1 MKGLSLLLFIVMSF
15 TGKSQVNCQGL
26 THLQGAYG
34 APNLNDPLS
43 VYMLANF
50 NGAFPNGLTIGCNN
64 TLSLTSVVE
73 VKNFLPSS
81 GTPTSLPA
89 GITLNP
95 GNTYNNTF
103 AGQLVAL
110 KLNVGFDNY
119 DPNFSPSPVTLGN
132 YTITAGIFAGMSVNA
147 FLTLANNA
155 IGGCGS
161 IYSFSDLSTTAD
173 MINQNFNNGTQN
185 NNYLTCISC
194 SVSANLTS
202 GTIPCYGGSTTATIT
217 ASNGQAPYTGVGTYS
232 LNAGP
237 YSFTVTDALGCAS
250 IITGTISEPSAL
262 NILSTFGNILC
273 NGGTTTLNV
282 SANGGTAPYGGVGI
296 YTVSAG
302 GQTLMVIDANGCVA
316 TNITNVT
323 QPASLTVLSTFGN
336 ILCNGGTTTLH
347 VSASGGTAPYFGTGT
362 YTVSAGPQTLTVI
375 DVNGCVASGITNVT
389 QPASL
394 TVLSTFGN
402 ILCNGG
408 TTTLNVS
415 ASGGTAPY
423 FGTGIYTVSAGPQT
437 LTVIDVNGCVA
448 SGITNVTQ
456 PAALNV
462 FSSFGNILCNGGTT
476 TLNVSANGG
485 TAPYF
490 GTGTYTVSAGPQTLT
505 VIDNNGCVAS
515 GITNV
520 TQPASLTVLS
530 SFGNILCNGGTTTL
544 NVSASGGTAP
554 YGGVGTF
561 TVSAGSQTLMV
572 IDANS
577 CVSST
582 IINITQPASLSVF
595 STFGNILCHGG
606 TTTLNISASGGTSP
620 YFGTGTYTVSAGT
633 FTNVISDSNGCS
645 TSTIGN
651 ITAPSAL
658 TVTSNYGV
666 ILCNGGTTTLNIT
679 ASGGT
684 LPYSG
689 TGLFIV
695 NAGNFTNTVSDANGC
710 VNSTSGIIAQP
721 AALQLSSNHGAI
733 LCNGG
738 TTTLNINASGGTSPY
753 NGTGNYTVG
762 AGLHTYT
769 VVDFNE
775 CVTSI
780 TVLISQPSLLS
791 LTATNGNILCHG
803 GSTTLSIIGSGGV
816 MPYTGT
822 GLYTLTAGNYSY
834 TVTDANSCTSSISGM
849 ITQPSAIGMTSQAGI
864 IFCHGGTTT
873 IQINATGGT
882 SPYLG
887 TGIYTVAAGT
897 TNFTVT
903 DANACSSSTTITITQ
918 PSPLVATSLM
928 GPTPCLGSLSTVT
941 LIASGGSSPYTGT
954 GVFAV
959 GAGIHTY
966 TVYDTYFCF
975 DTVSVIVD
983 TLYCTNLTQHRLNEN
998 RLLVYPNPNNGNFK
1012 LSGKCDET
1020 LVLLNQIGQ
1029 LVKEIELIKDLEIEI
1044 ENLPGGIYF
1053 LVGDK
1058 VKLKIVVQDH

>member
-1 MKGLSLLLFIVMSF
+1 
-15 TGKSQVNCQGL
+15 
-26 THLQGAYG
+26 
-34 APNLNDPLS
+34 
-43 VYMLANF
+43 
-50 NGAFPNGLTIGCNN
+50 
-64 TLSLTSVVE
+64 
-73 VKNFLPSS
+73 
-81 GTPTSLPA
+81 
-89 GITLNP
+89 
-95 GNTYNNTF
+95 
-103 AGQLVAL
+103 
-110 KLNVGFDNY
+110 
-119 DPNFSPSPVTLGN
+119 
-132 YTITAGIFAGMSVNA
+132 
-147 FLTLANNA
+147 
-155 IGGCGS
+155 
-161 IYSFSDLSTTAD
+161 
-173 MINQNFNNGTQN
+173 
-185 NNYLTCISC
+185 
-194 SVSANLTS
+194 
-202 GTIPCYGGSTTATIT
+202 
-217 ASNGQAPYTGVGTYS
+217 
-232 LNAGP
+232 
-237 YSFTVTDALGCAS
+237 
-250 IITGTISEPSAL
+250 
-262 NILSTFGNILC
+262 
-273 NGGTTTLNV
+273 
-282 SANGGTAPYGGVGI
+282 
-296 YTVSAG
+296 
-302 GQTLMVIDANGCVA
+302 
-316 TNITNVT
+316 
-323 QPASLTVLSTFGN
+323 
-336 ILCNGGTTTLH
+336 
-347 VSASGGTAPYFGTGT
+347 
-362 YTVSAGPQTLTVI
+362 
-375 DVNGCVASGITNVT
+375 
-389 QPASL
+389 
-394 TVLSTFGN
+394 
-402 ILCNGG
+402 
-408 TTTLNVS
+408 VS